1 MIKIFTD
8 STSYIPKDL
17 AEEYSINIL
26 SLSVSLDGKEY
37 IENETSNE
45 EFFPIMEQSKEF
57 PKSSQPSVS
66 EVHDAFKK
74 ETDKGNEVLG
84 IFLSSKMSGT
94 YQSACMVKKQ
104 IINENPNASITIIDS
119 KSNSMHLGLIVLAA
133 AEAATQKGSTMDDAV
148 GAAEAAIL
156 RTRFIF
162 IPKNLK
168 YLEKGGRIGKAQALL
183 GNALKLIPIL
193 TVNDGVTDSMAKVRT
208 FSKATEKLVEILKN
222 DIEQLGIEKIV
233 VAHINAMEQA
243 KNLAAKIKEFV
254 KIDIII
260 SNIGPVIG
268 SHVGP
273 GAIGIIYRTLKPHPL
288 NI

>member
-17 AEEYSINIL
+17 AEKYSINIL

-37 IENETSNE
+37 IESETSNE
-45 EFFPIMEQSKEF
+45 EFFPLMEQSKSF
-57 PKSSQPSVS
+57 PKSSQPAVNDVY
-66 EVHDAFKK
+66 EAFKK
-74 ETDKGNEVLG
+74 ETDEGNQILG

-94 YQSACMVKKQ
+94 FQTACMVKDQ
-104 IINENPNASITIIDS
+104 IVSETSNASITLIDS
-119 KSNSMHLGLIVLAA
+119 RSNSMHLGLVVLSSAEAVLNSGTMEDAVKA
-133 AEAATQKGSTMDDAV
+133 AEY
-148 GAAEAAIL
+148 AIE

-193 TVNDGVTDSMAKVRT
+193 TVNHGVTDSMAKVRT
-208 FSKATEKLVEILKN
+208 FSKATEKLIQILKE
-222 DIEQLGIEKIV
+222 DFDKLGIDKIV
-233 VAHINAMEQA
+233 VTHINALEQA
-243 KNLAAKIKEFV
+243 KNLAARIKEFI
-254 KIDIII
+254 KLDIII

-273 GAIGIIYRTLKPHPL
+273 GAIGIVYKTLEPHPL